1 MLKLTT
7 DQSHNHGIMSKPTFR
22 DRLRYKSDQFFQSGF
37 TLQLFISSIIV
48 VAVIALFFVVVEV
61 FQINPGPDYGTNP
74 SSDEGPYWPSVR
86 LWWVITHI
94 LETYWLETGTFSQVL
109 ATMLTLFNFLVFAA
123 IIGLVGSRI
132 QQRLEQ
138 LKRGTSRVVEDGHII
153 ILGWSGKVVP
163 IIRELQTGLEN
174 RKQVYV
180 LFTERPIDDIEQM
193 LRKNFRRRGSPR
205 WVIRQGS
212 MTEMKDLELLS
223 VERAKSVIIL
233 QRNDGQDR
241 GDAQVVKSIMATA
254 HIIEHG
260 KTHTHVQP
268 RIIAEIEHPS
278 MVQLARAAAGNAAVS
293 IVEPLEQLSK
303 IILQTARQ
311 EGLVDVYDEILT
323 HSRNELHL
331 TPADRAEGLSW
342 EETVFSFPKAI
353 PIGLFRDG
361 KPLLAPGVSSPPLAV
376 RRGDSI
382 IALARNE
389 DDMRLSV
396 PNVPEAASV
405 PTASQDGDPTVIRH
419 ILILGWN
426 EKVYPLLKEY
436 SGYARAV
443 REEFSVTIVS
453 PSIPQHLDA
462 DEIMKSTGLGRELQL
477 RIAHD
482 DYLRPETY
490 ESFETDHYDALVV
503 LGDHFRSE
511 QIEDPDT
518 RVIMTLLLLRA
529 LRGQPAATA
538 KRQQIVGEILDV
550 SNKELAES
558 TGSVRDVIISNNLVS
573 RIIAQIS
580 REPRIESVMRDLI
593 DEEGMEIY
601 FKPSSLYVESGTDV
615 SFDQLLL
622 ASLRRGEVAMG
633 YSRKEDESAP
643 RIITLNPERTERL
656 RIDEHLEL
664 IVLSETELHDH

>member
-1 MLKLTT
+1 
-7 DQSHNHGIMSKPTFR
+7 MSKPTFR
-22 DRLRYKSDQFFQSGF
+22 ERLRYRSDQFFQSGF
-37 TLQLFISSIIV
+37 TLQLFISSIIII
-48 VAVIALFFVVVEV
+48 AVIVLFFAVVEI
-61 FQINPGPDYGTNP
+61 FQIDPGPDYGANP

-94 LETYWLETGTFSQVL
+94 LETYWLETGTFSQIL

-132 QQRLEQ
+132 QMRLEQ
-138 LKRGTSRVVEDGHII
+138 LKRGTSRVVEDEHII

-163 IIRELQTGLEN
+163 IIRELQTGLED

-180 LFTERPIDDIEQM
+180 LFTERSIDDVEEM
-193 LRKNFRRRGSPR
+193 LRKSFGRRGSPR

-212 MTEMKDLELLS
+212 MTDMNDLQLLS
-223 VERAKSVIIL
+223 IERAKSIIIL
-233 QRNDGQDR
+233 QRDHGSDR
-241 GDAQVVKSIMATA
+241 GDAQVVKTIMATA
-254 HIIEHG
+254 HIIENG
-260 KTHTHVQP
+260 TDAGQAQP

-278 MVQLARAAAGNAAVS
+278 MVRLARAAAGKSSVS

-331 TPADRAEGLSW
+331 TPVRDAVGQSW
-342 EETVFSFPKAI
+342 EDTMFSFPKAI

-361 KPLLAPGVSSPPLAV
+361 KPMLAPGTATSPVTLQH
-376 RRGDSI
+376 GDCI

-389 DDMRLSV
+389 DDMRMAS
-396 PNVPEAASV
+396 PSVPEAARTPQAFPNGS
-405 PTASQDGDPTVIRH
+405 PAVIRH

-436 SGYARAV
+436 SGYARAAD
-443 REEFSVTIVS
+443 EEFSVAIVS
-453 PSIPQHLDA
+453 PSIPA
-462 DEIMKSTGLGRELQL
+462 DLSAGEITSVIGSGAELRL
-477 RIAHD
+477 SIAHD
-482 DYLRPETY
+482 DYLHPEVY
-490 ESFETDHYDALVV
+490 EALDADRYDALVV
-503 LGDHFRSE
+503 LGDHYRSA
-511 QIEDPDT
+511 QIDDPDT
-518 RVIMTLLLLRA
+518 RVIMTLLLLRSM
-529 LRGQPAATA
+529 RDQHTSGTR
-538 KRQQIVGEILDV
+538 RQQVVGEILDV

-580 REPRIESVMRDLI
+580 REPRIEAVMRDLI

-601 FKPSSLYVESGTDV
+601 FKPASLYAEADEEVT
-615 SFDQLLL
+615 FDQLLL
-622 ASLRRGEVAMG
+622 ATLRKGEVAMG
-633 YSRKEDESAP
+633 YSRCGENDSSPA
-643 RIITLNPERTERL
+643 ITLNPGRRERL
-656 RIDEHLEL
+656 RVTDDLAL
-664 IVLSETELHDH
+664 VVLSETELHSHESATGRRLSQRD